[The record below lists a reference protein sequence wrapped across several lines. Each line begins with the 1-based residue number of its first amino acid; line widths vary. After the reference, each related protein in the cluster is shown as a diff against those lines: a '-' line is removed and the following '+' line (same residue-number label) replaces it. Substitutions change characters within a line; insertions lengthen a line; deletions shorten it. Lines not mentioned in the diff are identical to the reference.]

1 MDRNRVIGVDG
12 TLPWHLPADLKRFR
26 ELTMGHP
33 MIMGRKTY
41 QAIGRALPGRT
52 SIVITRQP
60 GFQAPGCTVVESLA
74 QAFAAAG
81 QSPGAGEICVIGGE
95 EIFRQTM
102 DRADRLYVTEIDV
115 AVPRGDAQFP
125 DIDRR
130 RWEAED
136 VLVNEPD
143 EKNAYRY
150 TYVTYA
156 RRAV

>member
-1 MDRNRVIGVDG
+1 
-12 TLPWHLPADLKRFR
+12 
-26 ELTMGHP
+26 

-52 SIVITRQP
+52 SIVVTRQP
-60 GFQAPGCTVVESLA
+60 AFQASGCIVVESLDE
-74 QAFAAAG
+74 AFAAAG
-81 QSPGAGEICVIGGE
+81 QATGAGEICVIGGE

-102 DRADRLYVTEIDV
+102 DCADRLYVTEIDT
-115 AVPRGDAQFP
+115 AVPRGDARFP
-125 DIDRR
+125 DIDPR

-143 EKNAYRY
+143 DKNAYRY